1 MSAIA
6 FPAAGGPDGPG
17 DRPLR
22 GAQPEITWGEIAQ
35 RAPLMVSTMAKYLD
49 QLSVSARPGTV
60 AAFEIALRFF
70 AGRVTEADRW

>member
-22 GAQPEITWGEIAQ
+22 GAQPEITWGEIAPVYYTHL
-35 RAPLMVSTMAKYLD
+35 PLT
-49 QLSVSARPGTV
+49 
-60 AAFEIALRFF
+60 AALFLYVFCMSSRQ
-70 AGRVTEADRW
+70 WY